1 MKYDAIFTDKPCS
14 SAKRSR
20 PRPETRPEIYS
31 DQIHPGIGNID
42 PLTIYPLSRG
52 SSDVTHTT
60 VSGID

>member
-1 MKYDAIFTDKPCS
+1 MKYDANFTDKPCS

-42 PLTIYPLSRG
+42 PPNHLSALTREQ
-52 SSDVTHTT
+52 
-60 VSGID
+60 